1 MKSIDGGIG
10 VPIEAEL
17 VELSQLSA
25 SPKLRFLIDGA
36 IQTRLIQLES
46 MYFDLR
52 TTLASV
58 RALLKR
64 HPILSTKDEQAIGA
78 FYDRVFGVTEV
89 FNDVITSIDLNSYSN
104 KTTKF
109 KKAFDAYRAGKIL
122 LPDKYMREYKALKV
136 TIEPVTTVR
145 LY

>member
-25 SPKLRFLIDGA
+25 SPKLQFLIDGA

-52 TTLASV
+52 TTLASI
-58 RALLKR
+58 RTLLKR

-78 FYDRVFGVTEV
+78 FYGRIFGITEV
-89 FNDVITSIDLNSYSN
+89 FNDVITSIDLNFYSK
-104 KTTKF
+104 KTNQF

-122 LPDKYMREYKALKV
+122 LPDKYMRQYKALEV